1 MTNEIKWEVVAKTF
15 GLQEAQII
23 AGRLHANEIPVRAWQ
38 ESAGG
43 TIGLT
48 VGLLG
53 SGYVAVPDEFA
64 DRALAILEQDADAL
78 EAYYE
83 EEE

>member
-1 MTNEIKWEVVAKTF
+1 MADEIQWEVVAKTF

-23 AGRLHANEIPVRAWQ
+23 AGRLNAHDIPVRAWQ

-43 TIGLT
+43 TMGLT

-64 DRALAILEQDADAL
+64 DRALAILEKEVDAL
-78 EAYYE
+78 EAYE
-83 EEE
+83 EE

>member
-1 MTNEIKWEVVAKTF
+1 MTDEIKWEVVAKTF

-23 AGRLHANEIPVRAWQ
+23 AGRLNANDIPVRAWQ

-43 TIGLT
+43 TMGLT
-48 VGLLG
+48 IGLLG
-53 SGYVAVPDEFA
+53 SGYVAVPDDFA
-64 DRALAILEQDADAL
+64 DRALAILEEDADAL
-78 EAYYE
+78 KAYE

>member
-1 MTNEIKWEVVAKTF
+1 MTDEIKWEVVAKTF

-23 AGRLHANEIPVRAWQ
+23 AGRLYANDIPARAWQ
-38 ESAGG
+38 ESVGG
-43 TIGLT
+43 TMGLT

-64 DRALAILEQDADAL
+64 DRALAILEEDADAL
-78 EAYYE
+78 EAYE

>member
-1 MTNEIKWEVVAKTF
+1 MATGIKWEVVAKTF

-23 AGRLHANEIPVRAWQ
+23 AGRLNANAIPVRAWQ

-53 SGYVAVPDEFA
+53 SGYVAVPEQYV
-64 DRALAILEQDADAL
+64 DRALSLLEEEVDAFA
-78 EAYYE
+78 AYE
-83 EEE
+83 EE

>member
-1 MTNEIKWEVVAKTF
+1 MTDEIKWEVVAKTF

-23 AGRLHANEIPVRAWQ
+23 AGRLNANDIPVRAWQ

-43 TIGLT
+43 TMGLT
-48 VGLLG
+48 IGLLG
-53 SGYVAVPDEFA
+53 SGYVAVPDDFA
-64 DRALAILEQDADAL
+64 DRALAILEVDADAL
-78 EAYYE
+78 EAYE

>member
-1 MTNEIKWEVVAKTF
+1 MTDEIKWEVVAKTF

-23 AGRLHANEIPVRAWQ
+23 AGRLNANDIPVRAWQ

-43 TIGLT
+43 TMGLT
-48 VGLLG
+48 IGLLG
-53 SGYVAVPDEFA
+53 SGYVAVPDDYA
-64 DRALAILEQDADAL
+64 DRALAILEEDANAL
-78 EAYYE
+78 EAYE